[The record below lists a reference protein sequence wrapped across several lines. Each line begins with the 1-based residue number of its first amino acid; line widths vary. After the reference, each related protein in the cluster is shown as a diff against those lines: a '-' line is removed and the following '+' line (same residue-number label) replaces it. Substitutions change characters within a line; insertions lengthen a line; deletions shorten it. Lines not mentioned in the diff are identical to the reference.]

1 VGTVLAKNRSVWSSS
16 NIYTLITG
24 HTLHNYF
31 VWWHCH
37 GVLDRIHHALYV
49 ECREKLFAMWRY
61 YKKHEESLLAR
72 AEREMA
78 QQDRR

>member
-1 VGTVLAKNRSVWSSS
+1 
-16 NIYTLITG
+16 
-24 HTLHNYF
+24 
-31 VWWHCH
+31 
-37 GVLDRIHHALYV
+37 VLDRIHHALYV